1 MKNKLIGASAMFALL
16 NIPALFGYVI
26 GVAYWK
32 AYLIAFITTIT
43 VMVVNAIIEYLK
55 NVFKK

>member
-16 NIPALFGYVI
+16 NVPALFGYIIDV
-26 GVAYWK
+26 VYWK

>member
-16 NIPALFGYVI
+16 NIPALFGYII
-26 GVAYWK
+26 GVVYCK

>member
-1 MKNKLIGASAMFALL
+1 MKNKLIGALAMFALL
-16 NIPALFGYVI
+16 NIPAVFGSVI
-26 GVAYWK
+26 GVIYWK

-43 VMVVNAIIEYLK
+43 VMVVNGIIEYLK